1 MNLLVLT
8 DNWCLPVIAPSW
20 GVIDRSLK
28 MKKFLM
34 CLALVGIVAGAMGC
48 TEEEAKKAADASFA
62 CLTVMLPAA
71 QECVN
76 ACIPTPVDE
85 EGKLACEKT
94 CVDKLVGDA
103 GAMCGEE
110 FGTEFKSEQFGTA
123 VSALVKSAIMIYDAL
138 RTATAAATCPP
149 CPCAVPVE
157 DAAAPAV
164 DQPVAVAPEAAKP
177 VEVATNN
184 AVEPVPAEKK

>member
-1 MNLLVLT
+1 LQILIFRVKYEPLGTDRQLVPAS
-8 DNWCLPVIAPSW
+8 NSPFV

-138 RTATAAATCPP
+138 RTTTMNASACPP
-149 CPCAVPVE
+149 CPPCAVS
-157 DAAAPAV
+157 AV
-164 DQPVAVAPEAAKP
+164 DATAVQP
-177 VEVATNN
+177 T
-184 AVEPVPAEKK
+184 AEKK